1 MNITRRISIVAVTG
15 ALAIAIA
22 GPAQADPPG
31 DWRLGDEDVSGL
43 TSSVRPDDRAE
54 RPGPSAAIRTEP
66 RSAAMSSVLLN
77 DRMHHSSPSTL
88 ATSVVRPDDRADRT
102 GPPTGAADD
111 AVVAGTPTGGD
122 AAVVWSDVLGIGAF
136 LSALGLLALAMVY
149 SNRRFRNA

>member
-15 ALAIAIA
+15 ALAVAVA

-31 DWRLGDEDVSGL
+31 DWRLGEDVSSL

-54 RPGPSAAIRTEP
+54 RPGPSAAMS
-66 RSAAMSSVLLN
+66 SAAMSSVLLN
-77 DRMHHSSPSTL
+77 DRMHHASSSTL

-111 AVVAGTPTGGD
+111 TVFAGTPTGVD
-122 AAVVWSDVLGIGAF
+122 AGVAWSDVLGIGF
-136 LSALGLLALAMVY
+136 LLSALGLLALAMVY
-149 SNRRFRNA
+149 GNRRFRNA

>member
-15 ALAIAIA
+15 ALAVAVA

-31 DWRLGDEDVSGL
+31 DWRLGGKDVSGL

-54 RPGPSAAIRTEP
+54 RPGP

-77 DRMHHSSPSTL
+77 DRLHHSSPSTL

-122 AAVVWSDVLGIGAF
+122 AAVAWSDVLGIGAF

-149 SNRRFRNA
+149 SNRRLRNA

>member
-15 ALAIAIA
+15 ALAVAVA

-31 DWRLGDEDVSGL
+31 DWRLGGEDVSGL

-54 RPGPSAAIRTEP
+54 RPGP

-77 DRMHHSSPSTL
+77 DRLHHSSPSTL

-122 AAVVWSDVLGIGAF
+122 AAVAWSDVLGIGAF

-149 SNRRFRNA
+149 SNRRLRNA